1 MKIFFDT
8 NVLVSAFTSRQG
20 LCFKLFAEVIRTPFL
35 GFVTGEVVITELERV
50 LTRQSKVS
58 TQDIQELLHLL
69 RQEEIIRLPTD
80 PKTVFVRDPD
90 DALVLASALSAN
102 ADVLV
107 TGDDDLLVLGNTA
120 GVKIM
125 NPRALWELLTGE
137 K

>member
-1 MKIFFDT
+1 VKIFFDT
-8 NVLVSAFTSRQG
+8 NVLVSAFTSKQG
-20 LCFKLFAEVIRTPFL
+20 LCFKLFEEVIRAPLL
-35 GFVTGEVVITELERV
+35 GFATGEIVLAELERV
-50 LTRQSKVS
+50 LARQSKVS
-58 TQDIQELLHLL
+58 TQDIQELIHLL
-69 RQEEIIRLPTD
+69 RQEEITGLPTNL
-80 PKTVFVRDPD
+80 TTIYVRDPD

-120 GVKIM
+120 GIKIM